1 MDRKR
6 KLICDTYKVKK
17 KNVAPGD
24 GKPHINPSLSPYPDF
39 TDDPQEAVVYL
50 CALFPRK
57 LFNDTLPPL
66 FLRHQLYSLIQDR
79 TSADRLLSSLQ
90 QKGEVCL
97 VQTGVDLDT
106 FLVVMTE
113 DLRKSTLKS
122 CDGDT
127 KAPIVH
133 KFLDS
138 GLLSSPNISY
148 GREEMMEKHRFS
160 DGEITQLVRSGL
172 LTVRDAGSWWLAVPG
187 AGRFFTHF
195 IKGRKALLS
204 QIRRARYKE
213 VLLTDLSTRK
223 PPPALRLG
231 MEYHIHDIIGAGL
244 VDCVS
249 TASGTLLRYSDT

>member
-1 MDRKR
+1 MERKR
-6 KLICDTYKVKK
+6 KLICDAFTAKK
-17 KNVAPGD
+17 QKKEQELNSSP
-24 GKPHINPSLSPYPDF
+24 SPYPDF
-39 TDDPQEAVVYL
+39 TDDPQEAVLYL

-79 TSADRLLSSLQ
+79 TKADRLLSSLQ

-97 VQTGVDLDT
+97 VQTGFDLDT

-113 DLRKSTLKS
+113 DLRRTALKS
-122 CDGDT
+122 SAGDT
-127 KAPIVH
+127 KGAIIRR
-133 KFLDS
+133 FLDS
-138 GLLSSPNISY
+138 DLLSSTNISY
-148 GREEMMEKHRFS
+148 GREDMMGKHRFG
-160 DGEITQLVRSGL
+160 DGEITQLVRAGL

-204 QIRRARYKE
+204 QFRRAPYKE
-213 VLLTDLSTRK
+213 ILLTELSMRK
-223 PPPALRLG
+223 SPPSVRLG

-244 VDCVS
+244 VDCVP
-249 TASGTLLRYSDT
+249 TASGTLLRLSDT